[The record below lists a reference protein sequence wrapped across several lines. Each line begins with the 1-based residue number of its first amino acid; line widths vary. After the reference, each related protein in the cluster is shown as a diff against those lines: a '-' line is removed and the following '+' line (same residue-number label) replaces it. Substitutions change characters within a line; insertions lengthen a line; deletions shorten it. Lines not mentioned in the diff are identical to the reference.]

1 MAAPDWVAD
10 GVALVA
16 ELLWVLV
23 LEETVEGAERVL
35 AEGEVGVTDG
45 ATLLDV
51 KLLGAIVVEVA
62 TDPEL
67 EPPAKVELAAEV
79 EDPTGEETVVEVPPS
94 VEDPTPVELPENVE
108 DPDMIVLDGV
118 VELPEPELPVIP
130 LRLKVP
136 DQPV

>member
-67 EPPAKVELAAEV
+67 EPP
-79 EDPTGEETVVEVPPS
+79 PS